1 MMTIDDL
8 KCPSCKGSK
17 LARYGKTAAGLQK
30 YRCLEAS
37 CRRQFVAGSDY
48 LIDQDVKD
56 LVLRLLAQGV
66 DPPKIHEALNPAGA
80 ADEAR
85 KKISLRWIYQL
96 KRKMGPNDR
105 PR

>member
-1 MMTIDDL
+1 MMTTDNL
-8 KCPSCKGSK
+8 KCPSCKSTN

-30 YRCLEAS
+30 YRCLETN

-48 LIDQDVKD
+48 LIDQDVKA

-66 DPPKIHEALNPAGA
+66 EPPKIREALNPAGA
-80 ADEAR
+80 TDETR

-96 KRKMGPNDR
+96 KRKLRLNDR